1 MPDTYISR
9 AGMENDELDEQ
20 MTNTELSD
28 IKTQLEKEKQSK
40 EMAMEELQKE
50 IDSLKENAKTVS
62 KIRNTTED
70 DVKELRAM
78 LNKIAKAQGIE
89 LPKKK

>member
-62 KIRNTTED
+62 KIRKYISKCNSN
-70 DVKELRAM
+70 RRSF
-78 LNKIAKAQGIE
+78 
-89 LPKKK
+89 